1 MLESEYVKLVIFAE
15 IGPLAIGGCHLAHA
29 QAYTVSV
36 PLGWPDQVYWP
47 KDGGPSSLTGS
58 NYLAPRPNYMTTLY
72 GLIVP
77 RVHIPSGPR
86 PKGTPGVITFV
97 IDAGAISPTGV

>member
-47 KDGGPSSLTGS
+47 KDGGP
-58 NYLAPRPNYMTTLY
+58 
-72 GLIVP
+72 
-77 RVHIPSGPR
+77 
-86 PKGTPGVITFV
+86 
-97 IDAGAISPTGV
+97 